1 METKKRRQSKVYNF
15 NVASVVT
22 LALAALFADP
32 NFLDAIGAKGYILMM
47 IAGAVIN
54 AILREFT
61 EKKLEPVFKSKPPPV
76 LDPLE
81 EAFRRDAE
89 ENEVT

>member
-1 METKKRRQSKVYNF
+1 METKKRIHSKVYRF
-15 NVASVVT
+15 NVSSIIT

-32 NFLDAIGAKGYILMM
+32 KFLDAIGAKGYIYLM

-61 EKKLEPVFKSKPPPV
+61 GKKLEPILKQKPPPI

-81 EAFRRDAE
+81 EALRKDAE
-89 ENEVT
+89 ELEEG